1 MAEWARLLLNNSLVA
16 ALAEALALA
25 LIAKAAFAAE
35 DGSEVQVLAAVPA
48 LALVSVGVPLG
59 LAARASVQGLAESWQ
74 VASCHLPAVDW
85 HLAGLVSRAVS
96 LGSAARASV
105 EWLAELWQVASYH
118 LPVADLCLVSS
129 VCLVRAVSSH
139 SAVWA
144 RASLSAEWVSLV

>member
-74 VASCHLPAVDW
+74 VAS
-85 HLAGLVSRAVS
+85 
-96 LGSAARASV
+96 
-105 EWLAELWQVASYH
+105 YH